1 MTLLI
6 ACLLMH
12 HMGIADPWAYVGTC
26 LLWMVHLVVQPSSSK

>member
-12 HMGIADPWAYVGTC
+12 MMGMSWYWYVIATIIWIG
-26 LLWMVHLVVQPSSSK
+26 HLALHTIGER